1 LLQALTGLLVIYG
14 GSGEAY
20 GRVAAVKDCF

>member
-1 LLQALTGLLVIYG
+1 LLRAPTELLVIYG